1 MKSDKCRKRARRA
14 GTKSSSGSNIC
25 DEQTTWKEINGETP
39 ANVFPSLSLEIP
51 RREEE
56 RSACVIRETDDWS
69 LMKMEEDKYKF
80 TTANECDFK

>member
-1 MKSDKCRKRARRA
+1 M
-14 GTKSSSGSNIC
+14 
-25 DEQTTWKEINGETP
+25 
-39 ANVFPSLSLEIP
+39 NVFPGLPLEIP
-51 RREEE
+51 QREEE